1 MNIIKS
7 IVFISLII
15 SYGYLLINLIK
26 GYYKNNI
33 RNLCIDI
40 WVSYYL
46 APLLAI
52 VLIWNFIEKK
62 ENKKTIKIKH
72 LNKIK

>member
-26 GYYKNNI
+26 GNYKNNI

-40 WVSYYL
+40 WVSYCL
-46 APLLAI
+46 APLLVIA
-52 VLIWNFIEKK
+52 LIWNFIEKK
-62 ENKKTIKIKH
+62 KIKIS
-72 LNKIK
+72 I

>member
-7 IVFISLII
+7 VVFISVII

-52 VLIWNFIEKK
+52 VLTWNFIEKK
-62 ENKKTIKIKH
+62 KIKKP
-72 LNKIK
+72 LK

>member
-15 SYGYLLINLIK
+15 SYGHLLINLIK

-40 WVSYYL
+40 WVSYYF

-52 VLIWNFIEKK
+52 ALIWNFIEKK
-62 ENKKTIKIKH
+62 KIKNQ
-72 LNKIK
+72 LK

>member
-15 SYGYLLINLIK
+15 NYGCLLINLIK

-40 WVSYYL
+40 WVSYYF

-52 VLIWNFIEKK
+52 TLIWNFIEKK
-62 ENKKTIKIKH
+62 KIKNP
-72 LNKIK
+72 LK